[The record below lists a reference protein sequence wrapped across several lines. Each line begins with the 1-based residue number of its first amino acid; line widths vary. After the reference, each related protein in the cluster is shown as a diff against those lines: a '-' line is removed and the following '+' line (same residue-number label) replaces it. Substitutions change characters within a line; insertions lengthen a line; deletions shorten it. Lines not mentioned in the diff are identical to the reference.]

1 MYNLQAPDRQVH
13 AQQEGTAPLVE
24 AGNVQAA
31 AKLRIKQNSVV
42 PVNED

>member
-1 MYNLQAPDRQVH
+1 MCNLQAPNRQAH
-13 AQQEGTAPLVE
+13 AQQEGTAPLIE
-24 AGNVQAA
+24 AGNVQLA